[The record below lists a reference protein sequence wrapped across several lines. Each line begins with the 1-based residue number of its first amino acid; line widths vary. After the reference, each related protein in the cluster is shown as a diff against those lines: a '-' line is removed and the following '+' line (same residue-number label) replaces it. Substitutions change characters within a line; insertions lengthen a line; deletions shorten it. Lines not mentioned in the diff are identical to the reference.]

1 MVINLKKFFPKKNL
15 LTGKN
20 ILISG
25 ANSGIG
31 REAAITFAQYGAKTI
46 LLGRNEKDLEKVYEL
61 IIKKKY
67 PEPLIHTID
76 FEYSEIEDYIDI
88 YKAIHSEYGRL
99 DGLLNNA
106 SILGEKKSIS
116 QYSFSTWRS
125 VMSINVDSVFLLTQ
139 SLLPLLELS
148 DNASIIFTSAN
159 EGKIGKAYWGAYS
172 VSKFATEGL
181 MQILADE
188 LEHTSSIRVNSI
200 NPVAVKSKLRK
211 KAFPAED
218 PNSVPLPKD
227 FIKLY
232 LYLISDLSKECKG
245 KSIDVQIV

>member
-1 MVINLKKFFPKKNL
+1 
-15 LTGKN
+15 
-20 ILISG
+20 
-25 ANSGIG
+25 
-31 REAAITFAQYGAKTI
+31 
-46 LLGRNEKDLEKVYEL
+46 
-61 IIKKKY
+61 
-67 PEPLIHTID
+67 
-76 FEYSEIEDYIDI
+76 
-88 YKAIHSEYGRL
+88 
-99 DGLLNNA
+99 
-106 SILGEKKSIS
+106 
-116 QYSFSTWRS
+116 
-125 VMSINVDSVFLLTQ
+125 MSINVDSVFLLTQ

-148 DNASIIFTSAN
+148 DNASIIFTTAN
-159 EGKIGKAYWGAYS
+159 EGKKGKAYWGAYS